1 MSTVDENLRGEVCG
15 GACRGSVPIDEWAPH
30 FSATCARES
39 VERRRGV
46 SVEDFLDAVMSSVY
60 TLEPPTEGKVV
71 VYTTLGEL
79 EIELFSREA
88 PLACRNFVQLCLEGC
103 VLTDEDAT
111 CALTLTDRVVVAGI
125 SMRMS
130 LRGA

>member
-1 MSTVDENLRGEVCG
+1 M
-15 GACRGSVPIDEWAPH
+15 
-30 FSATCARES
+30 ATRALES
-39 VERRRGV
+39 VERRGGV
-46 SVEDFLDAVMSSVY
+46 KVEDFNDVVMSSVY

-103 VLTDEDAT
+103 VMTNAN
-111 CALTLTDRVVVAGI
+111 ALYALILTDRVFVAGI

>member
-1 MSTVDENLRGEVCG
+1 
-15 GACRGSVPIDEWAPH
+15 
-30 FSATCARES
+30 
-39 VERRRGV
+39 
-46 SVEDFLDAVMSSVY
+46 MSSVY
-60 TLEPPTEGKVV
+60 ALEPPTEGKVV

-103 VLTDEDAT
+103 VMTNANAL
-111 CALTLTDRVVVAGI
+111 CALRLTDRVFVAGI

>member
-1 MSTVDENLRGEVCG
+1 MNGRRTFR
-15 GACRGSVPIDEWAPH
+15 RR
-30 FSATCARES
+30 ARES
-39 VERRRGV
+39 VERRRDV
-46 SVEDFLDAVMSSVY
+46 SVEDVVVVVMSSVY

-103 VLTDEDAT
+103 VMMSVNAPY
-111 CALTLTDRVVVAGI
+111 APTLTNRVVVAGI

-130 LRGA
+130 LRDA